1 MQQMEPSAKILTWA
15 LCTPKDEQNAAFIEI
30 SQKIAVE
37 NPEIFA
43 KYLEDFQKKSGKFS
57 EDLTHNAKELEK
69 SANQRDADYASV
81 IASHLRHAL
90 SALGAI
96 REFRAWTGCGLKDAK
111 DCIDRLRSP
120 QGIDFDKCI
129 YGKQMQLIS
138 TYM

>member
-1 MQQMEPSAKILTWA
+1 MQQTNASAKILSWSLT
-15 LCTPKDEQNAAFIEI
+15 TSKDDQNTAFIQI

-37 NPEIFA
+37 YPGIFL
-43 KYLEDFQKKSGKFS
+43 KFLEDFQKKSGKFS

-69 SANQRDADYASV
+69 FANRRDADCASV
-81 IASHLRHAL
+81 IASHLRHEGTLA
-90 SALGAI
+90 AI
-96 REFRAWTGCGLKDAK
+96 KEFRAWTSCGLKDAK

-138 TYM
+138 IYM

>member
-1 MQQMEPSAKILTWA
+1 MQQTNASAKILSWSLT
-15 LCTPKDEQNAAFIEI
+15 TSKDDQNTAFIQI

-37 NPEIFA
+37 YPGIFL
-43 KYLEDFQKKSGKFS
+43 KFLEDFQKKSGKFS

-81 IASHLRHAL
+81 IASHLRHA
-90 SALGAI
+90 APLGAI

-138 TYM
+138 IYM

>member
-15 LCTPKDEQNAAFIEI
+15 LCTPKDEQNTAFIQI
-30 SQKIAVE
+30 SQKVAVE
-37 NPEIFA
+37 YPEIFL
-43 KYLEDFQKKSGKFS
+43 KFLEDFQKKSGKFS

-69 SANQRDADYASV
+69 FANRRDADCASV
-81 IASHLRHAL
+81 IASRLRHEGTLA
-90 SALGAI
+90 AI
-96 REFRAWTGCGLKDAK
+96 KEFRAWTSCGLKDAK

-138 TYM
+138 IYM